1 MPDAI
6 LHHYAVSPFAEK
18 IRAMLGYKGLAWRS
32 VDIPMVMPKPDLT
45 ALTGGYRKTPVLQI
59 GCDVYCDTT
68 LIARLLDA
76 LSPERP
82 VYCPEQD
89 GMAVPAG
96 RWLDHHLFF
105 SVIAQLF
112 DPAAAAASQDMLG
125 GPEGAVAFA
134 KDRGPM
140 LAAARVKPPPVSK
153 ARVILDDVLRSLDAQ
168 LGARGPFLFGEAVGW
183 ADFCAYHP
191 LWAMRAN
198 AVLAPRLDAHP
209 HLGPWL
215 DRIRAFGHGEP
226 TPLGSLEAPRS
237 RDRARRGAVP
247 ATGIPSSRRSRS
259 ARWWRSRRTTMP
271 SSQCR
276 PPRPLRTDGPPSSE
290 PTNAPARSWCTS
302 CGSASGL
309 SDTTAA
315 ATSWDCISADT
326 ALQKPRR
333 AEALRR
339 LVALVGRRSGR
350 PGDAAGGALRLGVA
364 PRRRHFV
371 VRVSGSILRRPTFP
385 LQVCVKA
392 GVSRTSSREGEP
404 GSGPSSGSPG
414 LPLEGSGRKVRAVAG
429 LIAACVPDGGWL

>member
-1 MPDAI
+1 MPDVI
-6 LHHYAVSPFAEK
+6 LHNYAVSPFAEK
-18 IRAMLGYKGLAWRS
+18 IRAILGYKGLAWRS

-68 LIARLLDA
+68 LIARVLDA

-82 VYCPEQD
+82 VYRPEQD

-112 DPAAAAASQDMLG
+112 DPAAAAASQDTLG
-125 GPEGAVAFA
+125 GPEGAAAFA

-140 LAAARVKPPPVSK
+140 LAAARVKPPSLSK

-198 AVLAPRLDAHP
+198 TVLAPRLDAHP

-226 TPLGSLEAPRS
+226 TPLGSLEALE
-237 RDRARRGAVP
+237 
-247 ATGIPSSRRSRS
+247 I
-259 ARWWRSRRTTMP
+259 
-271 SSQCR
+271 
-276 PPRPLRTDGPPSSE
+276 
-290 PTNAPARSWCTS
+290 ARSS
-302 CGSASGL
+302 
-309 SDTTAA
+309 
-315 ATSWDCISADT
+315 
-326 ALQKPRR
+326 
-333 AEALRR
+333 
-339 LVALVGRRSGR
+339 
-350 PGDAAGGALRLGVA
+350 A
-364 PRRRHFV
+364 PRRRAGNEHASVEEVAVGEMVEISADDYAFEPSVGRIVEYGPNELAIERTDERAGEVVVHFPRIGFR
-371 VRVSGSILRRPTFP
+371 VRRHG
-385 LQVCVKA
+385 
-392 GVSRTSSREGEP
+392 
-404 GSGPSSGSPG
+404 
-414 LPLEGSGRKVRAVAG
+414 
-429 LIAACVPDGGWL
+429 